1 MQKCTFCRAFA
12 PQPSYVAPQ
21 RTPLQQPPR
30 VSLHIQVKK
39 AAPCAAPRGPAE
51 PPGGPPLHGRGW
63 LHQAHPRERPSGPP
77 APGPHTFTTKPQRTL
92 RPSRPRLDDAA
103 QGPTDTLAQVSVPSS
118 GVASPY
124 SSFMRYAIPVALALV
139 ALVAAAL
146 IGSLHL
152 STAGNYPD
160 CLHLSLVS
168 PSCHAP
174 SRGTWQIPLAL
185 AIAAIGLGAAVAV
198 WKRA

>member
-1 MQKCTFCRAFA
+1 MARATYTPATTDRPIIAFVVYVRREVSWARAWRLSNESDTPHAAFSTRKLHKRLHPGPQKPPRRLNTYQKCTFCRAFA

-103 QGPTDTLAQVSVPSS
+103 QGPTDTLAQVS
-118 GVASPY
+118 
-124 SSFMRYAIPVALALV
+124 
-139 ALVAAAL
+139 
-146 IGSLHL
+146 
-152 STAGNYPD
+152 
-160 CLHLSLVS
+160 LVS
-168 PSCHAP
+168 PDARRLTHC
-174 SRGTWQIPLAL
+174 AL
-185 AIAAIGLGAAVAV
+185 
-198 WKRA
+198 